1 MKANIFEA
9 NTIFKKAKNSLGV
22 SFLFELKVLNREH

>member
-1 MKANIFEA
+1 MKANIFES
-9 NTIFKKAKNSLGV
+9 NTIFKKAKYRFAV

>member
-1 MKANIFEA
+1 MKANIFKA
-9 NTIFKKAKNSLGV
+9 NTIFKKAKYRFAV